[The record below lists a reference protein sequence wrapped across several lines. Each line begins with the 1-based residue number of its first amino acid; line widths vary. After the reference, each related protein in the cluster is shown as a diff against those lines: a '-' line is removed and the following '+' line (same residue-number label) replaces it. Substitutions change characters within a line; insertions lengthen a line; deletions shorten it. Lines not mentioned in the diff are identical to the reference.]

1 MWFPSMPCPQC
12 GASVVRSR
20 ADEHVCDADRRVEFQ
35 MAAIRPRLACFEDD
49 LDGYLAG
56 GEGRF
61 EVWLAERQVR
71 RSD

>member
-1 MWFPSMPCPQC
+1 
-12 GASVVRSR
+12 
-20 ADEHVCDADRRVEFQ
+20 VEFQ